1 MIKPTLKLVLLFIL
15 IVQIIACV
23 DTHPTIDKN
32 GRENFLSF
40 YEKFGTDSLFQMRR
54 IEFPMI
60 GSNPNGSDERFFWT
74 EENWILQR
82 KIDES
87 NEDIQI
93 QPILDMGDLVRVR
106 LVIQQKFMVE
116 NLYSLI
122 NDKWFLTEYSGL
134 HDIEYFKKGKK

>member
-1 MIKPTLKLVLLFIL
+1 MIKPILKLVLLFIL
-15 IVQIIACV
+15 IVQIIACA

-74 EENWILQR
+74 EENWVLQR

>member
-1 MIKPTLKLVLLFIL
+1 MIKPTLKLVLLFVLIL
-15 IVQIIACV
+15 PIIACT

-60 GSNPNGSDERFFWT
+60 GTNPNGSDERFFWT
-74 EENWILQR
+74 EENWVLQR
-82 KIDES
+82 KIDEN

>member
-1 MIKPTLKLVLLFIL
+1 MIKPTLNLVLLFVLIL
-15 IVQIIACV
+15 QIIACA

-60 GSNPNGSDERFFWT
+60 GTNPNGSDERFFWT
-74 EENWILQR
+74 EENWVLQR
-82 KIDES
+82 KIDEN

>member
-1 MIKPTLKLVLLFIL
+1 MIKPILKLVLLFIL
-15 IVQIIACV
+15 IVQIIACA

>member
-15 IVQIIACV
+15 ILQIIACA

-60 GSNPNGSDERFFWT
+60 GTNPNGSDERFFWT
-74 EENWILQR
+74 EENWVLQR

-106 LVIQQKFMVE
+106 LVIQQRFMVE